1 MPDRDTVRRLIATV
15 EAGRYVEAIDE
26 FYADDAT
33 MQENL
38 GAIRKGRETMMEH
51 ERKAMA
57 AVTEIRTRPGTTFTQ
72 DGDIVV
78 IRWRFDIETRD
89 GRVLHLD
96 ELAYQRWSGEKIA
109 EERFYYDPGFRTAR

>member
-57 AVTEIRTRPGTTFTQ
+57 G
-72 DGDIVV
+72 
-78 IRWRFDIETRD
+78 
-89 GRVLHLD
+89 
-96 ELAYQRWSGEKIA
+96 SGS
-109 EERFYYDPGFRTAR
+109 P